1 MKRKI
6 YTFFQYVLPQKLLSR
21 LVFWLM
27 RVQVKPVKNFII
39 KRISTAYN
47 INMQEAESDNIN
59 DYRHFNAFFTRKLKD
74 GVRPIDNNPKSI
86 ISPVDG
92 AISQCGTIKEGRIF
106 QAKGFDFSV
115 KELLACDEK
124 TANFYK
130 NGQFAT
136 IYLSPK
142 DYHRMHTPMDC
153 EVSKTVHV
161 PGRLFSVAKWTAES
175 IPRLFARNERLVC
188 YLETEI
194 GQIAY
199 VLVGAIM
206 VSSMETRMNGLVTPP
221 YANTVHEVAI
231 TGQTSFK
238 KGDELGRFN
247 MGSTVILLFPA
258 NTVQLLPDLSENDA
272 VKLGE
277 KIATIMQQ

>member
-6 YTFFQYVLPQKLLSR
+6 YTWIQYILPHQLLSKI
-21 LVFWLM
+21 VHWLM
-27 RVQVKPVKNFII
+27 RVEWKPLKNFII
-39 KRISTAYN
+39 KKISSSYN
-47 INMQEAESDNIN
+47 VNMQEAASDNLD
-59 DYRHFNAFFTRKLKD
+59 DYKNFNAFFTRKLKK
-74 GVRPIDNNPKSI
+74 GVRPIDSDNKSI

-106 QAKGFDFSV
+106 QAKGFNFTV
-115 KELLACDEK
+115 EELLACDEK
-124 TANFYK
+124 TSLTFD

-142 DYHRMHTPMDC
+142 DYHRMHAPINCTIT
-153 EVSKTVHV
+153 KTVHV

-188 YLETEI
+188 YMQTEI
-194 GQIAY
+194 GTIAY

-206 VSSMETRMNGLVTPP
+206 VSSMETVFNGMVSPP
-221 YANTVHEVAI
+221 YAKKVQEIPLNDNI
-231 TGQTSFK
+231 NLN
-238 KGDELGRFN
+238 KGDEVGRFN
-247 MGSTVILLFPA
+247 MGSTVILLFPP
-258 NTVQLLPDLSENDA
+258 NVSELDKTLVENKV

-277 KIATIMQQ
+277 KIATILQ

>member
-6 YTFFQYVLPQKLLSR
+6 YTWIQYILPHRLLSR
-21 LVFWLM
+21 IVNRLM
-27 RVQVKPVKNFII
+27 RVENKTVKNFII
-39 KRISTAYN
+39 NKISKTYH
-47 INMQEAESDNIN
+47 INMQEAFSSDIN
-59 DYRHFNAFFTRKLKD
+59 DYKNFNAFFTRKLKAD
-74 GVRPIDNNPKSI
+74 VRPIDQAKNSI

-92 AISQCGTIKEGRIF
+92 AISQCGDIKQGRIF
-106 QAKGFDFSV
+106 QAKGFDFTVS
-115 KELLACDEK
+115 ELLACDDK
-124 TANFYK
+124 TANYYQD
-130 NGQFAT
+130 GQFAT

-142 DYHRMHTPMDC
+142 DYHRMHAPLDC

-175 IPRLFARNERLVC
+175 VPRLFARNERLVC
-188 YLETEI
+188 YLETEF

-206 VSSMETRMNGLVTPP
+206 VSSMETVFNGLVTPP
-221 YANTVHEVAI
+221 YANKVNDVAI
-231 TGQTSFK
+231 IGNNKLS
-238 KGDELGRFN
+238 KGDEVGRFN

-258 NTVQLLPDLSENDA
+258 NFAELNKDLTENTA

-277 KIATIMQQ
+277 KIATILQ

>member
-6 YTFFQYVLPQKLLSR
+6 YTFFQYILPHRLLSR
-21 LVFWLM
+21 LVYWLM
-27 RVQVKPVKNFII
+27 RVRYKPVKNFII
-39 KRISTAYN
+39 KKISRAYHV
-47 INMQEAESDNIN
+47 NMQEAESSNID
-59 DYRHFNAFFTRKLKD
+59 DYKNFNAFFTRKLKA
-74 GVRPIDNNPKSI
+74 GVRPIDENPQHI

-92 AISQCGTIKEGRIF
+92 AISQCGKIKDGRIF

-115 KELLACDEK
+115 EELLACDEQTK
-124 TANFYK
+124 NTFK

-142 DYHRMHTPMDC
+142 DYHRMHAPIDC

-206 VSSMETRMNGLVTPP
+206 VSSMETVMNGLVTPP
-221 YANTVHEVAI
+221 YANAVTEVPI
-231 TGQTSFK
+231 TGKNKLQ
-238 KGDELGRFN
+238 KGQELGRFN
-247 MGSTVILLFPA
+247 MGSTVILLFPPNKVA
-258 NTVQLLPDLSENDA
+258 LDSNLNENKV
-272 VKLGE
+272 VKLGK
-277 KIATIMQQ
+277 KIATILH

>member
-6 YTFFQYVLPQKLLSR
+6 YTGFQYLLPHRLLSKI
-21 LVFWLM
+21 VNKLM
-27 RVQVKPVKNFII
+27 RVENKTIKNFII
-39 KRISTAYN
+39 NKISRSYQV
-47 INMQEAESDNIN
+47 NMQEAVSSDIN
-59 DYRHFNAFFTRKLKD
+59 DYKHFNAFFTRELKK
-74 GVRPIDNNPKSI
+74 GSRPIDTNKKSI

-92 AISQCGTIKEGRIF
+92 AISQCGKIKHGRIF

-115 KELLACDEK
+115 SELLACDEK
-124 TANFYK
+124 TAEYYQ

-142 DYHRMHTPMDC
+142 DYHRMHAPLDC
-153 EVSKTVHV
+153 QVSKTVHI

-188 YLETEI
+188 YLETEY

-199 VLVGAIM
+199 ILVGAIM
-206 VSSMETRMNGLVTPP
+206 VSSMQTVFNGLVTPP
-221 YANTVHEVAI
+221 YASQVTEVPLIGNTKLA
-231 TGQTSFK
+231 
-238 KGDELGRFN
+238 KGDEVGRFN
-247 MGSTVILLFPA
+247 MGSTVILLMPEGFA
-258 NTVQLLPDLSENDA
+258 ELNSDLLENTV

-277 KIATIMQQ
+277 KIATIMQ

>member
-6 YTFFQYVLPQKLLSR
+6 YTWLQYILPHRLLSSI
-21 LVFWLM
+21 VNSLM
-27 RVQVKPVKNFII
+27 RVKWKPLKNLII
-39 KRISTAYN
+39 NKISKSYN
-47 INMQEAESDNIN
+47 VNMQEAESSDIN
-59 DYRHFNAFFTRKLKD
+59 DYPHFNAFFTRKLKT
-74 GVRPIDNNPKSI
+74 GVRPIDKNVKSI

-92 AISQCGTIKEGRIF
+92 AISQCGKIKKGRIF

-115 KELLACDEK
+115 AELLACDKK
-124 TANFYK
+124 TEEYYQ
-130 NGQFAT
+130 NGLFAT

-142 DYHRMHTPMDC
+142 DYHRMHAPIDC
-153 EVSKTVHV
+153 EVSKTVHI

-199 VLVGAIM
+199 ILVGAIM
-206 VSSMETRMNGLVTPP
+206 VSSMETVFNGLVTPP
-221 YANTVHEVAI
+221 YAKKVHEVPLNSN
-231 TGQTSFK
+231 TKLS
-238 KGDELGRFN
+238 KGDEVGRFN

-258 NTVQLLPDLSENDA
+258 GVVELDSGLIENKI

-277 KIATIMQQ
+277 KIATMLQ

>member
-6 YTFFQYVLPQKLLSR
+6 YTWLQYLLPHRLLSR
-21 LVFWLM
+21 IVNWLM
-27 RVQVKPVKNFII
+27 RVEWKPLKNFII
-39 KRISTAYN
+39 KRISKSYN
-47 INMQEAESDNIN
+47 VNMEEAASSDLN
-59 DYRHFNAFFTRKLKD
+59 DYPHFNAFFTRKLKTA
-74 GVRPIDNNPKSI
+74 VRPINQDKNSI

-92 AISQCGTIKEGRIF
+92 AISQCGDIKQGRIF

-115 KELLACDEK
+115 EELLACDKK
-124 TANFYK
+124 TQDYYQ

-142 DYHRMHTPMDC
+142 DYHRMHAPLDC
-153 EVSKTVHV
+153 EVTKTVHV

-188 YLETEI
+188 YLETEF
-194 GQIAY
+194 GKIAY

-206 VSSMETRMNGLVTPP
+206 VSSMETVFNGLVTPP
-221 YANTVHEVAI
+221 YAKQVHEVPLNDNTKLA
-231 TGQTSFK
+231 
-238 KGDELGRFN
+238 KGDEVGRFN
-247 MGSTVILLFPA
+247 MGSTVILLFPPDM
-258 NTVQLLPDLSENDA
+258 VQLNSDLVENKL

-277 KIATIMQQ
+277 KIATIMQ

>member
-6 YTFFQYVLPQKLLSR
+6 YTFFQYILPHRLLSKIIN
-21 LVFWLM
+21 WLM
-27 RVQVKPVKNFII
+27 RVENKSVKNFII
-39 KRISTAYN
+39 NKISKSYN
-47 INMQEAESDNIN
+47 VNMQEAASSNLD
-59 DYRHFNAFFTRKLKD
+59 DYKHFNAFFTRELKA
-74 GVRPIDNNPKSI
+74 GVRPIDQDSKSI

-92 AISQCGTIKEGRIF
+92 AISQCGAIEQSRIF
-106 QAKGFDFSV
+106 QAKGFDFTV
-115 KELLACDEK
+115 EELLACDDE
-124 TANFYK
+124 TANYYK

-142 DYHRMHTPMDC
+142 DYHRMHAPLDC

-175 IPRLFARNERLVC
+175 VPRLFARNERLVC
-188 YLETEI
+188 YLETQY

-206 VSSMETRMNGLVTPP
+206 VSSMETVFNGLVTPP
-221 YANTVHEVAI
+221 YAKQVTEVELKGNTKL
-231 TGQTSFK
+231 S
-238 KGDELGRFN
+238 KGDEVGRFN
-247 MGSTVILLFPA
+247 MGSTVILLFPPGFA
-258 NTVQLLPDLSENDA
+258 ELNKDLVENTV

-277 KIATIMQQ
+277 KIATVLQ